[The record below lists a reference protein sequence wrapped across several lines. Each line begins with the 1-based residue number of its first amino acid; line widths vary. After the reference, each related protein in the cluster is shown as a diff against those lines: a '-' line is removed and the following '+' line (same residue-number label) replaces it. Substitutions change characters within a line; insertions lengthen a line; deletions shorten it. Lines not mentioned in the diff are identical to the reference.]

1 MKTVSTMMRLD
12 GRIAIVTGA
21 AGRLG
26 SHICETLSEQGANIV
41 LVDKN
46 EEGCSKLS
54 ERCKTLYKTDPL
66 QVITDLA
73 HEGEVR
79 QIPKRV
85 LSHFDTIDILVN
97 CAALVGTSPLPQ
109 GVMPFE
115 RQSSDV
121 WRQMLEINLTVPF
134 ILTQACSEAL
144 KASEHGSVINI
155 GSIYGIL
162 GPDMRMYEGTSMG
175 SRASYAA
182 SKGGLLQLTRWLATV
197 MAPKVRVNM
206 ITLGGVWS
214 NQPESFSSQYTSRTP
229 LGRMAVEEDI
239 KGSVAYLASDLS
251 AYVTG
256 QNLIIDGGYTVW

>member
-1 MKTVSTMMRLD
+1 
-12 GRIAIVTGA
+12 
-21 AGRLG
+21 
-26 SHICETLSEQGANIV
+26 
-41 LVDKN
+41 
-46 EEGCSKLS
+46 
-54 ERCKTLYKTDPL
+54 
-66 QVITDLA
+66 
-73 HEGEVR
+73 
-79 QIPKRV
+79 
-85 LSHFDTIDILVN
+85 
-97 CAALVGTSPLPQ
+97 
-109 GVMPFE
+109 
-115 RQSSDV
+115 
-121 WRQMLEINLTVPF
+121 
-134 ILTQACSEAL
+134 
-144 KASEHGSVINI
+144 
-155 GSIYGIL
+155 
-162 GPDMRMYEGTSMG
+162 MYEGTSMG